1 MLATVSSADAW
12 ALSLSLSSFFFPAGA
27 ASDAALADLPVAG
40 VAGAALASADWL
52 LSLSLSLLL
61 SSFLAACLAGAC
73 ACASLTGAGA
83 GAGDLSMALGALSA
97 LLAAWRWSISR
108 DRACWNWLLLSG
120 DCTVT
125 PLFICCA
132 FAFSATVG
140 S

>member
-27 ASDAALADLPVAG
+27 ALDAAPADVP
-40 VAGAALASADWL
+40 VAGAAGAALVSADG
-52 LSLSLSLLL
+52 L

-73 ACASLTGAGA
+73 ACACLTGA

>member
-83 GAGDLSMALGALSA
+83 GDLSMALGALRSEEHTSE
-97 LLAAWRWSISR
+97 LQSHS
-108 DRACWNWLLLSG
+108 D
-120 DCTVT
+120 
-125 PLFICCA
+125 
-132 FAFSATVG
+132 
-140 S
+140 

>member
-27 ASDAALADLPVAG
+27 ALDAAPADVP
-40 VAGAALASADWL
+40 VAGAAGAALVSADGL

-61 SSFLAACLAGAC
+61 SS
-73 ACASLTGAGA
+73 
-83 GAGDLSMALGALSA
+83 

>member
-27 ASDAALADLPVAG
+27 ALDAAPADVP
-40 VAGAALASADWL
+40 VAGAAGAALVSADGL

-73 ACASLTGAGA
+73 ACLTGA